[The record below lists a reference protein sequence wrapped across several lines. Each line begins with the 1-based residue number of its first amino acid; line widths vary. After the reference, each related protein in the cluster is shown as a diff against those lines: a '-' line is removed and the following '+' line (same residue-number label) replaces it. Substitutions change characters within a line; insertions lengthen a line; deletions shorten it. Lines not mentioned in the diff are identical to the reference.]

1 MYPSIKSS
9 DASLLPMGNG
19 LDIKKV
25 SPSVII
31 KSGLQVSF
39 ARPAAILGI
48 KPIPV
53 ARSSPSSFHALE
65 ADVMHISDKDIES
78 DILKLR

>member
-1 MYPSIKSS
+1 
-9 DASLLPMGNG
+9 MGNG

-31 KSGLQVSF
+31 KSGLQVSL

-53 ARSSPSSFHALE
+53 ARSSPSSSQALE
-65 ADVMHISDKDIES
+65 AALMQISDKEIGF
-78 DILKLR
+78 

>member
-1 MYPSIKSS
+1 
-9 DASLLPMGNG
+9 MGKG

-31 KSGLQVSF
+31 KSGLQVSL
-39 ARPAAILGI
+39 ASPAAILGI
-48 KPIPV
+48 NPMPV

-65 ADVMHISDKDIES
+65 AAVIHISDRDIES
-78 DILKLR
+78 AILKLR